1 MAMHDDVAAEVS
13 QRISALL
20 LASQA
25 FVDVNIVDLQ
35 AFSERRGAWLHEP
48 LRGAAQDKPLR
59 RAVPFE
65 TAQASNQTG
74 YVSKVRVCVCL
85 C

>member
-1 MAMHDDVAAEVS
+1 MAMPDDVAAEVS

-59 RAVPFE
+59 RAEPFQSSV
-65 TAQASNQTG
+65 AFSKIG
-74 YVSKVRVCVCL
+74 YGNRLCVCL
-85 C
+85 CVS